1 METPFEIV
9 TLYIGL
15 NVLLMAFL
23 KLNCGRVRT
32 ATKVDYGAGEND
44 RMARAMRVQGNAVE
58 DVPITLIGL
67 LALAALSAPA
77 MLLHI
82 LGGTLTGA
90 RVLHAVGLGSKG
102 GFSLGRV
109 LGTIGSLLCLLVTA
123 GACIYFAIT

>member
-1 METPFEIV
+1 MELYEIV

-23 KLNCGRVRT
+23 KMNSGRVRS
-32 ATKVDYGAGEND
+32 ATKVDFGAGDND

-58 DVPITLIGL
+58 DVPITLLGLIGL
-67 LALAALSAPA
+67 ATLAAPP

-82 LGGTLTGA
+82 LGGTLTA
-90 RVLHAVGLGSKG
+90 SRVLHATGLGSKG

-109 LGTIGSLLCLLVTA
+109 LGTIGSILCLLVTA
-123 GACIYFAIT
+123 GACIYYSVT